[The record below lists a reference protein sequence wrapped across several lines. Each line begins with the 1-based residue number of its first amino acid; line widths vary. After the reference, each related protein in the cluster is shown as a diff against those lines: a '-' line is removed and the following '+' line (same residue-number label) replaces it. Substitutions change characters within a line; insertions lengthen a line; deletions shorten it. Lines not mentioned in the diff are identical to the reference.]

1 MNATQAKDL
10 ATRWLNAAN
19 NHDVNA
25 IMTFY
30 SEDAILESPVV
41 TKLMNEPSG
50 RIKGHEQIRK
60 YFTEAMKAFP
70 YMSLQMID
78 VAWGVASFSAWYVNQ
93 RGSRTS
99 AYCEVDRNGKITKNV
114 THYNE

>member
-10 ATRWLNAAN
+10 AKRWLDAAN
-19 NHDVNA
+19 NHDVEA
-25 IMTFY
+25 ILTFY
-30 SEDAILESPVV
+30 SSDAVLESPVV

-50 RIKGHEQIRK
+50 RIQGQAALRS
-60 YFTEAMKAFP
+60 YFTQAFKAFP
-70 YMSLQMID
+70 FMSLQMID
-78 VAWGVASFSAWYVNQ
+78 AAWGVSSVAAWYVNQ

-99 AYCEVDRNGKITKNV
+99 AYLEVDAQGKITRNV